1 MHGRHSYEGGPRA
14 ARRKRLVV
22 TRQIAS
28 IRADP
33 SRPAALLW
41 NPAGASLEDAL
52 AGLDVSGGVV
62 AIIGGTDVF
71 GMFLSRYDVFHLTRA
86 AFARIPG
93 GRPLFPS
100 VGPDLTPEVVLA
112 EHGLTPGPRSDL
124 DEAAGITLTS
134 WTRDQPAAS
143 NPRDYTRFTT
153 NGWRFRA
160 GYLDASLSR
169 YGEISSKPLFTLV
182 AALSSLFQ
190 PGHARNMMR
199 TLPLIDELESALS
212 SGTNTRR
219 IEMLTRITDL
229 FVGGATRYS
238 EDQIGVFDDV
248 MVRLTSTIEAKARA
262 RLANR
267 LAPIANAPASV
278 VHMLAFDDDIDVARP
293 ILRQSERL
301 DDSVLLANANTKSQQ
316 HLFAISQRRSL
327 SEAVTEVL
335 VERGDRDVVHSVVKN
350 AGARFSDAGFRML
363 VKRSVGDDDLATI
376 VGMRGDIPRTHFLVL
391 LEKASSAV
399 RARLAV
405 ENPQAGTA
413 IDGVVAEV
421 VGGIRNDA
429 RNASPDFAAAQAA
442 VERLNRIRRIGE
454 AEVYHYARD
463 RKFEET
469 AIALSIL
476 CETPIDVVERA
487 LLDPGAEIVLIL
499 AKVAGLSSTTT
510 KAILLLRAADRGM
523 SAKDLDNALASFN
536 RLQPDT
542 ARRVLGFFRTRVKK
556 PAQPMVPPAVAV
568 SG

>member
-1 MHGRHSYEGGPRA
+1 
-14 ARRKRLVV
+14 
-22 TRQIAS
+22 
-28 IRADP
+28 
-33 SRPAALLW
+33 
-41 NPAGASLEDAL
+41 
-52 AGLDVSGGVV
+52 
-62 AIIGGTDVF
+62 
-71 GMFLSRYDVFHLTRA
+71 
-86 AFARIPG
+86 
-93 GRPLFPS
+93 
-100 VGPDLTPEVVLA
+100 
-112 EHGLTPGPRSDL
+112 
-124 DEAAGITLTS
+124 
-134 WTRDQPAAS
+134 
-143 NPRDYTRFTT
+143 
-153 NGWRFRA
+153 
-160 GYLDASLSR
+160 
-169 YGEISSKPLFTLV
+169 
-182 AALSSLFQ
+182 
-190 PGHARNMMR
+190 MMR
-199 TLPLIDELESALS
+199 SLPLIDELEAALS

-229 FVGGATRYS
+229 FVGGAPRYS

-248 MVRLTSTIEAKARA
+248 MVRLMSTIEAKARA
-262 RLANR
+262 KLANR
-267 LAPIANAPASV
+267 LAPITNAPASV
-278 VHMLAFDDDIDVARP
+278 VHMLAFDDDIEVARA

-301 DDSVLLANANTKSQQ
+301 EDPALLANANTKSQQ
-316 HLFAISQRRSL
+316 HLFAISQRRIL
-327 SEAVTEVL
+327 SEAVTDVL
-335 VERGDRDVVHSVVKN
+335 VERGDREVVHAVVKN

-363 VKRSVGDDDLATI
+363 VKRSAGDDDLATI
-376 VGMRGDIPRTHFLVL
+376 VGMRSDIPRTHFLVL
-391 LEKASSAV
+391 LEKASGAV
-399 RARLAV
+399 RARLAA

-454 AEVYHYARD
+454 AEIYQYARD

-476 CETPIDVVERA
+476 CDTPIDVVERA

-523 SAKDLDNALASFN
+523 SAKDLDNALVSFN
-536 RLQPDT
+536 HLQPDT

>member
-1 MHGRHSYEGGPRA
+1 M
-14 ARRKRLVV
+14 
-22 TRQIAS
+22 
-28 IRADP
+28 
-33 SRPAALLW
+33 
-41 NPAGASLEDAL
+41 
-52 AGLDVSGGVV
+52 
-62 AIIGGTDVF
+62 
-71 GMFLSRYDVFHLTRA
+71 
-86 AFARIPG
+86 
-93 GRPLFPS
+93 
-100 VGPDLTPEVVLA
+100 
-112 EHGLTPGPRSDL
+112 
-124 DEAAGITLTS
+124 
-134 WTRDQPAAS
+134 
-143 NPRDYTRFTT
+143 
-153 NGWRFRA
+153 
-160 GYLDASLSR
+160 
-169 YGEISSKPLFTLV
+169 FTLI

-190 PGHARNMMR
+190 RDRARSIMMR
-199 TLPLIDELESALS
+199 SLPLIDELEAALS

-229 FVGGATRYS
+229 FVGGAPRYS

-248 MVRLTSTIEAKARA
+248 MVRLMSTIEAKARA
-262 RLANR
+262 KLANR

-278 VHMLAFDDDIDVARP
+278 VHMLAFDDDIEVARP

-301 DDSVLLANANTKSQQ
+301 EDPALLANANTKSQQ
-316 HLFAISQRRSL
+316 HLFAISQRRIL
-327 SEAVTEVL
+327 SEAVTDVL
-335 VERGDRDVVHSVVKN
+335 VERGDREVVHAVVKN

-363 VKRSVGDDDLATI
+363 VKRSAGDDDLATI
-376 VGMRGDIPRTHFLVL
+376 VGMRSDIPRTHFLVL
-391 LEKASSAV
+391 LEKASGAV
-399 RARLAV
+399 RARLAA

-454 AEVYHYARD
+454 AEIYQYARD

-476 CETPIDVVERA
+476 CDTPIDVVERA

-523 SAKDLDNALASFN
+523 SAKDLDNALVSFN
-536 RLQPDT
+536 HLQSDT